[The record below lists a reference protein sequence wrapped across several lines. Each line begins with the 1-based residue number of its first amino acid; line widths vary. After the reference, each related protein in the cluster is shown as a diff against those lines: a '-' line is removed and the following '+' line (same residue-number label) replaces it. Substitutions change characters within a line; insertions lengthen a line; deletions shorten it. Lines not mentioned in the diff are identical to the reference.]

1 MPTRTPPTPAPPA
14 SQPISAFTP
23 LKGGSAMAIAPGDRL
38 VALHAQLATW
48 WDHDTP
54 VEVVLPDLPVDGSR
68 WMPDG
73 NRLRV
78 GLGTLDLVARTWSPE
93 PTLQI
98 WNQRRKPAS
107 AVAWFANDTHVAI
120 EIGPPPQLVD
130 RPTVKRT
137 LELVVASAADGKPRG
152 RLALEPG
159 VTAKLAASEDRV
171 IVAGAKT
178 LVVDLD
184 AKVVAGPS
192 GLPDSPSRVAFG
204 AGMFAVTGHAG
215 EVTLVRPTDG
225 AVLATWQT
233 DTQAIDAVPVPHGV
247 VSVDIKGTIRVGCLE
262 SAKIRTVA
270 EVSSGSF
277 GLIVQ
282 LVGDR
287 IVVVDGSANPIRWAT
302 FANPCH

>member
-1 MPTRTPPTPAPPA
+1 MPTPKPPA
-14 SQPISAFTP
+14 VTKQPFSAFTQ
-23 LKGGSAMAIAPGDRL
+23 LKGGSAMAIASGDRL
-38 VALHAQLATW
+38 VVALHSQLATW

-54 VEVVLPDLPVDGSR
+54 VEVVLPNVPVDGSR

-73 NRLRV
+73 KRLRV
-78 GLGTLDLVARTWSPE
+78 GLGTLDLTTRAWSPE
-93 PTLQI
+93 PALQL
-98 WNQRRKPAS
+98 WNQRMKPVS

-120 EIGPPPQLVD
+120 EIGPPPQPVD

-137 LELVVASAADGKPRG
+137 LELVVASVANGQPSG
-152 RLALEPG
+152 RLALDPS

-192 GLPDSPSRVAFG
+192 GLPDSPSRVVFG

-215 EVTLVRPTDG
+215 EVTLIRPADG
-225 AVLATWQT
+225 TVLATWQT
-233 DTQAIDAVPVPHGV
+233 DTPAIDAVPVPYGV
-247 VSVDIKGTIRVGCLE
+247 VSVDMKGTVRVGCLE
-262 SAKIRTVA
+262 NAKIHTVA
-270 EVSSGSF
+270 EVSASSSALF
-277 GLIVQ
+277 VQ

-287 IVVVDGSANPIRWAT
+287 IVVVGSGANPIRWAT
-302 FANPCH
+302 FSNPCH